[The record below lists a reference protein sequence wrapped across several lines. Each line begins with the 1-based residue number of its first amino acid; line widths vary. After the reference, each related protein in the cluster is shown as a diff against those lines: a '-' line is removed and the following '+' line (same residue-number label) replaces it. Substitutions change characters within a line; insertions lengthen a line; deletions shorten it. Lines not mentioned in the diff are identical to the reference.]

1 MRLKSSANFFFKKN
15 SASMIL
21 ELYACTQLYCP
32 ESARVVQIPR
42 SHACMKTPVANNN
55 MRVIW
60 SMTAT
65 IQAPNFQSDKKK
77 NRVAITAINPEMALM
92 PCLIQRDSNC
102 QH

>member
-1 MRLKSSANFFFKKN
+1 MRLKSSANFFLKKN

-77 NRVAITAINPEMALM
+77 QSSHHGNQSRNGLDAVSHST
-92 PCLIQRDSNC
+92 
-102 QH
+102 